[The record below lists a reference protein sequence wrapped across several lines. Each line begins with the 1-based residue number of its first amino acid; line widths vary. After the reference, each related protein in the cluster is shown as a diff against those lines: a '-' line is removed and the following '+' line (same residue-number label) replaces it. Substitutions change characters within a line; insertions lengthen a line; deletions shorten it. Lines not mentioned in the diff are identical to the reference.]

1 MCVTASQA
9 LGSGARGPEIKA
21 SLDLNFLNVDNTWP
35 VGNLGGISLVKRQGR
50 ETTRE
55 IKTPRQSR
63 LIRDHID
70 DILSGSRA

>member
-1 MCVTASQA
+1 MAENKKVVNDPFKHK
-9 LGSGARGPEIKA
+9 LVED
-21 SLDLNFLNVDNTWP
+21 LDDTWP

-63 LIRDHID
+63 LIFNDYWR
-70 DILSGSRA
+70 